1 LCCIVGAEEL
11 KKFLFTVTKKGRYY
25 VSEMEYAFGH
35 DALMELQQTKR
46 IENLLVD
53 AMLFH
58 LPCLFHP
65 ITFFISFL
73 NA

>member
-1 LCCIVGAEEL
+1 MSV
-11 KKFLFTVTKKGRYY
+11 RWN
-25 VSEMEYAFGH
+25 AFGH
-35 DALMELQQTKR
+35 DTLMELQQTKR
-46 IENLLVD
+46 TKNLLVD

-65 ITFFISFL
+65 ITLFISFL